1 MDTEADSPHH
11 IGTAADDGR
20 ITCLDTVIALYDF
33 PGTQPSHLPLEL
45 GDTLYVLAKND
56 SGWWDGVPAGNPST
70 RGWFPANYVR
80 SVNYVQPVL
89 HRLQSNKELESLT
102 AANTAANVLIPS
114 FTSLLQKNLGDAR
127 DSAAN
132 TPRKNSVVSFAS
144 SEGSAE
150 AKTREKSASE
160 SNLDVKVD
168 LSAHQA
174 SFASTLSYSGG
185 SVGLSSA
192 SGSFSNILSPPEH
205 AGIKFTPVEE
215 AERVVSEL
223 KESEAKNVL
232 WIPRM
237 TDTGDIVY
245 FCEVLDMYCHTLP
258 LTPMVS
264 AVDYHRV
271 CVEVPSKEATEDVSV
286 EYKQYPTDFCG
297 ALAPIEMESSRSS
310 SVGKSF
316 DDSGKRDSSASTM
329 SQSSAASYH
338 HFSQPFFS
346 TPGLFYSQFSDI
358 SHWTELRDQSNFL
371 LDLTWRSLENSNKQ
385 LFTMHLSE
393 LTKTVSTMM
402 SAARLTQADFVDTK
416 LERSIRHRIRRVL
429 QAFSQ
434 MYINSLLH
442 LSMMHYSDGS
452 VGEDYLSLGIHNLNK
467 STSTAPHDRP
477 STSSRGSDST
487 YIQKGPSSK
496 ESVSQTPSLSGEDS
510 ILSYLQQIEND
521 IAMVRHKMN
530 GLIDI
535 FLKLSRDKKVNP
547 RDYDSSDVS
556 EDEGEDRFNIL
567 PQIYPRFISSE
578 FNGGNWCNP
587 FFTNS
592 HKFLNLS
599 GDHLKNKYHSKIIID
614 NSAYDR
620 AQTYTEEIKKY
631 TVESLAFLD
640 PAKQHRYYNDAL
652 RNERN
657 EQVLRVMYKYLHH
670 ASHLVDLLES
680 FDFTVFYL
688 VNKLSATEVF
698 GEVSEEQTRV
708 RSADSSLTF
717 EYPAVL
723 EFFQGK
729 QQLHDSLA
737 KVIIN
742 MQALTLEDPDA
753 FAAMKEEDFSYSR
766 DAMRDPLEKSAM
778 LLSKI
783 LSNQLQNK
791 QDERITFDQDLAL
804 HGMLNESVAVCE
816 ILLSITKSLVEERET
831 ILNYA
836 TRVMHDN
843 FNVELLLAER
853 DNTSAGLKAE
863 DSGGQYF
870 GGNKKNDG
878 TPWYLEGDE
887 EYNLLLDMNGSIKGG
902 TKEALVAH
910 LTHHSTF
917 DNAFNTVFMISFAT
931 MMSISDLLELL
942 IQRFQIEAPEG
953 LSYEEYLQWSQQKQN
968 RIRLKVLNVMKLIV
982 EHHWAESF
990 NINAVFSRWLHFL
1003 GQSEVQAFSITKKLV
1018 EDIQVLRTGGEI
1030 NATPEPLPASEKAPA
1045 PLTKGFSLRKMRLLD
1060 IEYVELARQLTLRE
1074 FKLYCSISKL
1084 ACIHKVWGKRSGV
1097 NESIASIQNFIRSS
1111 NQLTNFVAYSI
1122 LRKDDPRKRV
1132 KVIRYFVQVAE
1143 WCRQY
1148 NNFSSMTAIISAL
1161 YSSPIH
1167 RLKKT
1172 WAFVTKDT
1180 MTRLQNMNKLMNS
1193 SRNFNEY
1200 RDMLKFIG
1208 AEPCVPFF
1216 GVYLS
1221 DLTFV
1226 YHGNPDQLLN
1236 RTRMVNFA
1244 KRAKTVEIVTGIDR
1258 FKQVHYNFH
1267 TVPDIQTFIDLWF
1280 DKCPTI
1286 DEQYQLSLNI
1296 EPREEKPRQASVTPS
1311 LKSNSAMTGFR

>member
-1 MDTEADSPHH
+1 
-11 IGTAADDGR
+11 
-20 ITCLDTVIALYDF
+20 
-33 PGTQPSHLPLEL
+33 
-45 GDTLYVLAKND
+45 
-56 SGWWDGVPAGNPST
+56 
-70 RGWFPANYVR
+70 
-80 SVNYVQPVL
+80 
-89 HRLQSNKELESLT
+89 
-102 AANTAANVLIPS
+102 
-114 FTSLLQKNLGDAR
+114 
-127 DSAAN
+127 
-132 TPRKNSVVSFAS
+132 
-144 SEGSAE
+144 
-150 AKTREKSASE
+150 
-160 SNLDVKVD
+160 
-168 LSAHQA
+168 
-174 SFASTLSYSGG
+174 
-185 SVGLSSA
+185 
-192 SGSFSNILSPPEH
+192 
-205 AGIKFTPVEE
+205 
-215 AERVVSEL
+215 
-223 KESEAKNVL
+223 
-232 WIPRM
+232 
-237 TDTGDIVY
+237 
-245 FCEVLDMYCHTLP
+245 
-258 LTPMVS
+258 
-264 AVDYHRV
+264 
-271 CVEVPSKEATEDVSV
+271 
-286 EYKQYPTDFCG
+286 
-297 ALAPIEMESSRSS
+297 
-310 SVGKSF
+310 
-316 DDSGKRDSSASTM
+316 
-329 SQSSAASYH
+329 
-338 HFSQPFFS
+338 
-346 TPGLFYSQFSDI
+346 
-358 SHWTELRDQSNFL
+358 
-371 LDLTWRSLENSNKQ
+371 
-385 LFTMHLSE
+385 
-393 LTKTVSTMM
+393 
-402 SAARLTQADFVDTK
+402 
-416 LERSIRHRIRRVL
+416 
-429 QAFSQ
+429 
-434 MYINSLLH
+434 
-442 LSMMHYSDGS
+442 
-452 VGEDYLSLGIHNLNK
+452 
-467 STSTAPHDRP
+467 
-477 STSSRGSDST
+477 
-487 YIQKGPSSK
+487 
-496 ESVSQTPSLSGEDS
+496 
-510 ILSYLQQIEND
+510 
-521 IAMVRHKMN
+521 
-530 GLIDI
+530 
-535 FLKLSRDKKVNP
+535 
-547 RDYDSSDVS
+547 
-556 EDEGEDRFNIL
+556 
-567 PQIYPRFISSE
+567 
-578 FNGGNWCNP
+578 
-587 FFTNS
+587 
-592 HKFLNLS
+592 
-599 GDHLKNKYHSKIIID
+599 
-614 NSAYDR
+614 
-620 AQTYTEEIKKY
+620 
-631 TVESLAFLD
+631 
-640 PAKQHRYYNDAL
+640 
-652 RNERN
+652 
-657 EQVLRVMYKYLHH
+657 
-670 ASHLVDLLES
+670 
-680 FDFTVFYL
+680 
-688 VNKLSATEVF
+688 
-698 GEVSEEQTRV
+698 
-708 RSADSSLTF
+708 
-717 EYPAVL
+717 
-723 EFFQGK
+723 
-729 QQLHDSLA
+729 
-737 KVIIN
+737 
-742 MQALTLEDPDA
+742 PDA

-990 NINAVFSRWLHFL
+990 NLNAVFSRWLHFL

-1074 FKLYCSISKL
+1074 FKLYCNISKL